1 MIIITFLFIL
11 FNSYQFDKYSKLPWK
26 EKAIDYAFGYV
37 VSVIALIYLIW
48 RF

>member
-26 EKAIDYAFGYV
+26 EKRIGYAFGYV
-37 VSVIALIYLIW
+37 VSVIALIYLIC

>member
-26 EKAIDYAFGYV
+26 EKRISYAFGYV
-37 VSVIALIYLIW
+37 VSVIALIYLIC